1 LQAVAGGVTNAVQQ
15 SWLTTFIGNDEGVTR
30 SLVRGNPDGGGAMV
44 LQRKLWGAR
53 LECRLW

>member
-1 LQAVAGGVTNAVQQ
+1 MQAVADGVTNAVQQ
-15 SWLTTFIGNDEGVTR
+15 SWLTTLIGNDACVTR
-30 SLVRGNPDGGGAMV
+30 SLVRGNPEGGSAIV